1 MANHTGSGKKIHI
14 GGTIDSDVA
23 EWLMKTRG
31 DEKFSAHLNDIL
43 REAMGGRVSI
53 GGRVSKGSHKDAAS
67 LKKFQSTM
75 DNLRDNI
82 RSLQDRVEGIEA
94 GIGLQA
100 RPEKRPRGRPRKAK
114 LIEVS
119 GGPYDAHADI
129 GWYISHDKYKKV
141 KPQPLENALGMVMR
155 EFDKGKDLTVGM
167 IKPVYD
173 NAEIGVPYPTF
184 KLFYFPLIRDRL
196 QSKGI
201 IQKVEHAGKKGVYRK
216 R

>member
-1 MANHTGSGKKIHI
+1 M
-14 GGTIDSDVA
+14 
-23 EWLMKTRG
+23 
-31 DEKFSAHLNDIL
+31 
-43 REAMGGRVSI
+43 
-53 GGRVSKGSHKDAAS
+53 
-67 LKKFQSTM
+67 KKFKSTV
-75 DNLRDNI
+75 DNLRNNI
-82 RSLQDRVEGIEA
+82 KSLQDRVEGIEA

-100 RPEKRPRGRPRKAK
+100 RPSAEKRPRGRPRKAK
-114 LIEVS
+114 LVEEP

-129 GWYISHDKYKKV
+129 DWYISHDKYKKV

-173 NAEIGVPYPTF
+173 TAEIGVPYPTF

>member
-1 MANHTGSGKKIHI
+1 MANHTGSRKKIHI

-23 EWLMKTRG
+23 EWLMKTKG

-43 REAMGGRVSI
+43 REAMS
-53 GGRVSKGSHKDAAS
+53 GRVSKGSRGEDAS
-67 LKKFQSTM
+67 LKKFKLTV
-75 DNLRDNI
+75 DNLRNNI
-82 RSLQDRVEGIEA
+82 KSLQNRMEGIEA

-100 RPEKRPRGRPRKAK
+100 RPSAEKRPRGRPRKAR
-114 LIEVS
+114 LVEEP

-129 GWYISHDKYKKV
+129 DWYISHDKYKKV
-141 KPQPLENALGMVMR
+141 KPQPLENALNMVMR

-167 IKPVYD
+167 IQPTYD
-173 NAEIGVPYPTF
+173 TVEIGVPYPTF

-201 IQKVEHAGKKGVYRK
+201 IQKVEHAGSRTA
-216 R
+216 

>member
-1 MANHTGSGKKIHI
+1 MGSRKKIHI

-43 REAMGGRVSI
+43 REAMSGSA
-53 GGRVSKGSHKDAAS
+53 SKGSRSDAAS
-67 LKKFQSTM
+67 LKKFKSTV
-75 DNLRDNI
+75 DSLRNHI
-82 RSLQDRVEGIEA
+82 RSLQDRVESIEA
-94 GIGLQA
+94 GMGLQA
-100 RPEKRPRGRPRKAK
+100 RPSAEKRPRGRPRKAK
-114 LIEVS
+114 PVEEP

-129 GWYISHDKYKKV
+129 DWYISHDKYKKV

-155 EFDKGKDLTVGM
+155 EFEKGNDLTVGM
-167 IKPVYD
+167 IKPLY
-173 NAEIGVPYPTF
+173 NTAEIGVPYPTF

>member
-1 MANHTGSGKKIHI
+1 MANHMGSRKKIHI

-23 EWLMKTRG
+23 EWLMKTKG

-43 REAMGGRVSI
+43 REAMS
-53 GGRVSKGSHKDAAS
+53 GRVSKGSRGDAAS
-67 LKKFQSTM
+67 LKKFKSTV
-75 DNLRDNI
+75 DDLRNHI
-82 RSLQDRVEGIEA
+82 KSLQDRVEGIEA

-100 RPEKRPRGRPRKAK
+100 RPAAEKRRRGRPRKAR
-114 LIEVS
+114 LVEEP

-129 GWYISHDKYKKV
+129 DWYISHDKYKKV

-167 IKPVYD
+167 IKPMYD
-173 NAEIGVPYPTF
+173 TAEIGVPYPTF

-216 R
+216 K